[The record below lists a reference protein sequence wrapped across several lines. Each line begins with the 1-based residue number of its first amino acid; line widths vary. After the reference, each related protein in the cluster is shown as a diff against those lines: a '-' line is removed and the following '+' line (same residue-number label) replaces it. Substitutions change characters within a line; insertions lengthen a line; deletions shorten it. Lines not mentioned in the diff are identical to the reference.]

1 MAWIAEPVP
10 SEAKESSSLLAMGI
24 ILTVC
29 CYFHNYH
36 LGIMIGNVLQH
47 KHLQNDLK
55 LIYKTFLI
63 QKLNTFDFLVKNL
76 SYVVNSNQ
84 NTSEPNNT
92 L

>member
-1 MAWIAEPVP
+1 
-10 SEAKESSSLLAMGI
+10 
-24 ILTVC
+24 
-29 CYFHNYH
+29 
-36 LGIMIGNVLQH
+36 MIGNVLQH